1 VFALG
6 LGVLAA
12 AIAIP
17 LAAYVGRAYS
27 RFAATMLNFSI
38 DGYSIPLYAILLQLA
53 AGLLLP
59 VLAAAV
65 PVMRGSRIPVA
76 EALRDTGI
84 PNEASASWIDRI
96 HGLNRPLLLS
106 LRNAFRRRWRM
117 ALTLVTLAS
126 GGAAFLGALDLR
138 AAIRGSVGTMYEDRL
153 RFDLAVRLSNPH
165 AADSAIAAASRVAGV
180 SRVEAFAGARV
191 TLADADELEA
201 PIPLTA
207 IPADSRLLVLPVTEG
222 RGLGDGVAPEI
233 IVTAQLLDEHPSLT
247 RGAPVELMIGG
258 RRSRWTVVG
267 VVESA
272 GPGAAAF
279 VTRASLAHV
288 TGDARVSSV
297 VVRTTSRDGARQGE
311 VLQRVR
317 DSLEGDGLA
326 VEASQLMQASR
337 RSIEDHLLMVG
348 DFLLAMAQLTI
359 LVGALALASTMSLA
373 VRERTR
379 EIGVLRAIGG
389 TPRSIM
395 TMVQAEGF
403 VIVCLSWVVA
413 IPLSLP
419 ISVLL
424 ARAFGRILFP
434 VPTSFVPQGAAV
446 VTWLA
451 LAVVVSVLACAWP
464 AYRATRSP
472 IVAALAYE

>member
-1 VFALG
+1 
-6 LGVLAA
+6 
-12 AIAIP
+12 
-17 LAAYVGRAYS
+17 
-27 RFAATMLNFSI
+27 
-38 DGYSIPLYAILLQLA
+38 
-53 AGLLLP
+53 
-59 VLAAAV
+59 
-65 PVMRGSRIPVA
+65 
-76 EALRDTGI
+76 
-84 PNEASASWIDRI
+84 
-96 HGLNRPLLLS
+96 
-106 LRNAFRRRWRM
+106 
-117 ALTLVTLAS
+117 
-126 GGAAFLGALDLR
+126 
-138 AAIRGSVGTMYEDRL
+138 MYEDRL

-165 AADSAIAAASRVAGV
+165 AADSAIAAASRVVGV

-326 VEASQLMQASR
+326 VESSQLMQASR